1 MLIRK
6 ENKACETQLTSAGW
20 APQQGRFSEA
30 CYGTEWLELWM
41 IILCAALCCMVLLK
55 SAAGVPKI
63 RASAGTLLAVRTCRD
78 HWCCGSATTAYDWGW
93 GGYIHYQMCPACFS
107 LFIGFLSER
116 QIGSCLAFVKK
127 SHRLLLSFLDTCCLP
142 IMLYNCFLPHYTHA
156 WNNVIN
162 GYTCI
167 YSYLIMGN
175 LSSSWS
181 PLLDTLGAAVSH
193 SIWPRTTSKMYPRS
207 SFLLVRGGGWNS
219 NLKANTCGQKSEAQR
234 RGGEFRRSWHLIWG
248 AWQGGRSRACIGT
261 SMTVLGLEWWKAS
274 ERGRDGIALSDIM
287 HMPAVQGRKHRLSPK
302 CSSPRSQWRK
312 WLFPADLRLNAVK
325 TKPPLA
331 ARCPP
336 NSAKPLEPSEAHLL

>member
-30 CYGTEWLELWM
+30 CCGTEWLELWM

-116 QIGSCLAFVKK
+116 QIGSCLAFAKK
-127 SHRLLLSFLDTCCLP
+127 ATGCCCPSLILVVFQLCCTTVFYHTTHMRGIMWLMVIHVYTVIWLWEIYLLHGLPCLTRLELQSVTASGP
-142 IMLYNCFLPHYTHA
+142 
-156 WNNVIN
+156 
-162 GYTCI
+162 GR
-167 YSYLIMGN
+167 
-175 LSSSWS
+175 
-181 PLLDTLGAAVSH
+181 PLKCTPGPPSCWLEVVVETATL
-193 SIWPRTTSKMYPRS
+193 RQ
-207 SFLLVRGGGWNS
+207 
-219 NLKANTCGQKSEAQR
+219 TCGQKSEARR

-261 SMTVLGLEWWKAS
+261 SMTVLGLEWRKAGS